1 MNTLGPSGQQMALD
15 GKCSDAQGLLVMDE
29 ENAAGPH
36 PFSAI
41 WVQGLCHERKGS
53 GVVVVVGG
61 GFGFRQYGSATL
73 SGKSSRSISSSPAT
87 STPTSHARDGGRV
100 EVQSQLHQRQEQ
112 TSPFRFCS
120 DSPSVRL
127 RSALAILGRY
137 NGCHRQDAHV
147 KLTAQRRKRSSLPPN
162 TV

>member
-1 MNTLGPSGQQMALD
+1 MALD

-41 WVQGLCHERKGS
+41 WVQGLCHERKGG
-53 GVVVVVGG
+53 GVVVVVGLVSDNKVP
-61 GFGFRQYGSATL
+61 QP

-87 STPTSHARDGGRV
+87 STPTSHARDVGRV